1 MKNVLILFFAVF
13 ISANAYALDLQQA
26 KDQGLVGEANS
37 GYVAV
42 VTSTASNEVR
52 QLVSSVNNRRKERY
66 KKIAVSHGLTSSEVG
81 RLAYQK
87 AVDKTKSGNY
97 YQNAAG
103 RWLKKNSTGSRFT
116 LVMFSF
122 S

>member
-1 MKNVLILFFAVF
+1 MKNFLVLFFAVF

-26 KDQGLVGEANS
+26 KDQGLIGEANT

-42 VTSTASNEVR
+42 VTSTASQEVR
-52 QLVSSVNNRRKERY
+52 QLVSSVNNHRQARY

-87 AVDKTKSGNY
+87 AIEKTKSGNY
-97 YQNAAG
+97 YQNASG
-103 RWLKKNSTGSRFT
+103 RWVKK
-116 LVMFSF
+116 
-122 S
+122 

>member
-103 RWLKKNSTGSRFT
+103 RWLKK
-116 LVMFSF
+116 
-122 S
+122 